1 MNADKTESEFM
12 DAIKPKIDEFVK
24 TEIP

>member
-1 MNADKTESEFM
+1 MNTDKTESEFM